1 MISGTNAP
9 NFLTVFCIW
18 ASSEVLIARGP
29 SIPEPLLRI
38 YFSDLSL
45 SFTSNFQISF
55 DAPPVKGSR
64 FMISPLMDSLSSF
77 LIKDCLTLGSF
88 SPLSL
93 HLFHQNPIP
102 PHYFDNF
109 LRFFWQQIEHEPH
122 LGHHKFSLL

>member
-1 MISGTNAP
+1 MYESPRGSLRDDTEMISGTNAP

-77 LIKDCLTLGSF
+77 FDKRLPNSWLI
-88 SPLSL
+88 
-93 HLFHQNPIP
+93 
-102 PHYFDNF
+102 
-109 LRFFWQQIEHEPH
+109 
-122 LGHHKFSLL
+122 

>member
-1 MISGTNAP
+1 MYESPRGSLTDDTEMISVTNAP
-9 NFLTVFCIW
+9 NFYTVNSIW

-77 LIKDCLTLGSF
+77 FYKRL
-88 SPLSL
+88 P
-93 HLFHQNPIP
+93 N
-102 PHYFDNF
+102 
-109 LRFFWQQIEHEPH
+109 
-122 LGHHKFSLL
+122 SLLNYLSNLASISTKSHPTPLF